1 MSKKLEKSE
10 LENVKELLDS
20 QTKNFIGIGQKKQQ
34 IKVLEAQINCLVNDN
49 LQSEQDYAKYIEKY
63 KNKYGD
69 FQSIKIENGE
79 LNFKNEEKK

>member
-1 MSKKLEKSE
+1 
-10 LENVKELLDS
+10 
-20 QTKNFIGIGQKKQQ
+20 
-34 IKVLEAQINCLVNDN
+34 LEAQINSLVNDN
-49 LQSEQDYAKYIEKY
+49 LQSEKDYAKYIEKY